1 MKREI
6 CVLIVD
12 SHPMCVDACKNVI
25 KAFKLSG
32 NPKVSINVAYSIKEG
47 LDFIVSR
54 KNSKPYD
61 LIISDLHFPSE
72 KTEGLTTGFEFVS
85 KLKES
90 FPSARL
96 IILSSINNGS
106 IIRETIK
113 NIDPE
118 SLIVKTGLTPDIL
131 YASFLAV
138 ANEQT
143 FYCGTVNNIL
153 KKQVQNEF
161 LLDDINLKIL
171 LGISKGIRTKDLSDH
186 INLSLSAIEKRKNR
200 IKNIFDIESGGD
212 ERLIQ
217 EARNRGFI

>member
-12 SHPMCVDACKNVI
+12 SLPMCVDACKKVI
-25 KAFKLSG
+25 KAFRLRG
-32 NPKVSINVAYSIKEG
+32 NPKVSINAAYSIKEG
-47 LDFIVSR
+47 LDCIASR

-61 LIISDLHFPSE
+61 LIISDIHFPSE
-72 KTEGLTTGFEFVS
+72 KTEVLTTGFEFVS

-96 IILSSINNGS
+96 VILSSINDGPT
-106 IIRETIK
+106 IRETIK

-118 SLIVKTGLTPDIL
+118 SLIIKTGLTPDIL
-131 YASFLAV
+131 YACFLAL
-138 ANEQT
+138 AQKQT
-143 FYCGTVNNIL
+143 FYCGKVNEIL
-153 KKQVQNEF
+153 KKRIQNEF

-186 INLSLSAIEKRKNR
+186 INLSLSAIEKRKNK
-200 IKNIFDIESGGD
+200 IKAFFDIESGGD
-212 ERLIQ
+212 DKLIE
-217 EARNRGFI
+217 EARTRGFI